1 MHMHSQQNIHR
12 FNDIKMYE
20 SVAVLRTVFQ
30 KEFPLSWSCP
40 GTTGP
45 RVIQPVVIPIRCSL
59 LAGLRTWEATCT
71 SYWDT
76 ASWWQ
81 DVQGRTCSVSDVSGI
96 SGCQLLGHCWDIG
109 MGTRE
114 LVFWRVP
121 AAKAVLDSSR
131 SLLHIM
137 ITMARSKCKNMWS
150 LGQCNGWKRSKKW
163 REGPLLWVQS
173 RCASLS
179 FHILPWRERK
189 AHINS
194 S

>member
-1 MHMHSQQNIHR
+1 
-12 FNDIKMYE
+12 MYE
-20 SVAVLRTVFQ
+20 SVAVLCTVFQ

-40 GTTGP
+40 GTTGTTCDSTRRDSDP
-45 RVIQPVVIPIRCSL
+45 LLTAGWPQDMRSNMHLILGYSL
-59 LAGLRTWEATCT
+59 LVARCGKEEP
-71 SYWDT
+71 
-76 ASWWQ
+76 
-81 DVQGRTCSVSDVSGI
+81 CSVSDVSGI

-121 AAKAVLDSSR
+121 AAKAVLDTSR

-137 ITMARSKCKNMWS
+137 IIMARSKCKNMWS
-150 LGQCNGWKRSKKW
+150 LGQCNGWKHSKKW

-189 AHINS
+189 AHNS

>member
-1 MHMHSQQNIHR
+1 MLYIYMHSQQNIHR

-20 SVAVLRTVFQ
+20 SVAVSRTVFQ
-30 KEFPLSWSCP
+30 KEFPPSWSCP

-45 RVIQPVVIPIRCSL
+45 RVIQPVVIPIRCW
-59 LAGLRTWEATCT
+59 LASGHEKQHAPHIGIQPLGGKMW
-71 SYWDT
+71 
-76 ASWWQ
+76 
-81 DVQGRTCSVSDVSGI
+81 QGRTCSVSDVSGI

-121 AAKAVLDSSR
+121 AAKAVLDTSR

-137 ITMARSKCKNMWS
+137 IIMARSKCKNMWS
-150 LGQCNGWKRSKKW
+150 LGQCNGWKHSKKW

-189 AHINS
+189 AHNS